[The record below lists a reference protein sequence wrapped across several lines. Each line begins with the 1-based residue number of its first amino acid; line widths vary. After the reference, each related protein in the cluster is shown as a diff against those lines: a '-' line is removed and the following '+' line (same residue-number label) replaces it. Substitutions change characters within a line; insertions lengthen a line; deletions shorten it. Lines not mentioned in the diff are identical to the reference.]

1 MQQSRNFF
9 WPVGATVSASS
20 CVATGYQDCDYK
32 GHNFLFMTLFIVQS
46 DDLSFVSS
54 WSVAQNWSVFEFK
67 YMKK

>member
-1 MQQSRNFF
+1 MQQSRNVFG
-9 WPVGATVSASS
+9 PVAATVSASC

-32 GHNFLFMTLFIVQS
+32 GHNFLFMTLS

-54 WSVAQNWSVFEFK
+54 RSVAQNWSLFEFK